1 MSDTFVSDIQGPA
14 FPEVHGADADGTRR
28 ARPVEHAHFLLGA
41 VLGVS
46 LFAPPTCGVSWPAM
60 PGQDATAC
68 APRAGAGIRRSLRGM
83 AEDAVRRMTPDQ
95 RALYERILAARD
107 GFGGSVDANA
117 LIREIRED
125 ADQMG
130 V

>member
-1 MSDTFVSDIQGPA
+1 
-14 FPEVHGADADGTRR
+14 
-28 ARPVEHAHFLLGA
+28 
-41 VLGVS
+41 
-46 LFAPPTCGVSWPAM
+46 
-60 PGQDATAC
+60 
-68 APRAGAGIRRSLRGM
+68 M
-83 AEDAVRRMTPDQ
+83 AEDAVRRMTSDQ

-107 GFGGSVDANA
+107 GFGGNVDANA